1 MNRLQGVLLALSFSV
16 LVASAACSGEA
27 TTPDGRFPSEAP
39 PPAVSGDGLTY
50 IALGDSLSAG
60 FGASRPSE
68 TSFVP
73 LVLES
78 LGDEYQLINL
88 GHGGDTSA
96 DLMDH
101 GHHDEAIETI
111 EERTDDGFE
120 GEEVALVTL
129 EIGGNDLLGLYFGV
143 VLTGVCP
150 DVTAILSKPECTEP
164 LTAALAEFDANLGET
179 LDQLLEADTS
189 LRVLLLT
196 LYNPF
201 PGFLP
206 VQAIAALALEGLAD
220 SQFSE
225 GLNDII
231 REHAAQRDIPVVE
244 LYEPFENKASDL
256 ISGDFIHPN
265 DAGYRVMAEAVIAT
279 LDDLRTGS
287 PRRYAP

>member
-1 MNRLQGVLLALSFSV
+1 MNRLLGALVALSLS
-16 LVASAACSGEA
+16 LAVASAACGGEA
-27 TTPDGRFPSEAP
+27 ATPDSRSPSDAP
-39 PPAVSGDGLTY
+39 PANASGDGLTY

-60 FGASRPSE
+60 VGASQASE
-68 TSFVP
+68 TAFVP
-73 LVLES
+73 LVHER
-78 LGDEYQLINL
+78 LGDGHELINL

-101 GHHDEAIETI
+101 GHLDEAIESI
-111 EERTDDGFE
+111 GARNGN
-120 GEEVALVTL
+120 EVALVTL

-150 DVTAILSKPECTEP
+150 DVAAILSKPECTEP

-179 LDQLLEADTS
+179 LDLLLEADPS
-189 LRVLLLT
+189 LQILLLT

-206 VQAIAALALEGLAD
+206 VQSIASLALEGLAD
-220 SQFSE
+220 SQFAD

-231 REHAAQRDIPVVE
+231 RKHAGQRDLPVVE
-244 LYEPFENKASDL
+244 LYEPFENRASEL

-265 DAGYRVMAEAVIAT
+265 DAGYRVMADAVIAT
-279 LDDLRTGS
+279 LDGLKTSGR
-287 PRRYAP
+287 RRYAP

>member
-1 MNRLQGVLLALSFSV
+1 MSRLLGALIALSLGLAIV
-16 LVASAACSGEA
+16 SAACNGEA
-27 TTPDGRFPSEAP
+27 ATPGDGTLSDAP
-39 PPAVSGDGLTY
+39 PTAVSGDILAY

-73 LVLES
+73 LVLEN
-78 LGDEYQLINL
+78 LGDDYQLINL

-101 GHHDEAIETI
+101 GHLDAAIETI

-120 GEEVALVTL
+120 GDEVALVTL

-150 DVTAILSKPECTEP
+150 DVTAVLSKPECTEP
-164 LTAALAEFDANLGET
+164 LSTALAEFDANLGEA
-179 LDQLLEADTS
+179 LDRLLDADPS
-189 LRVLLLT
+189 LPLVLMT
-196 LYNPF
+196 LYDPF
-201 PGFLP
+201 SGLLQTFSE
-206 VQAIAALALEGLAD
+206 IAALALEGLPD
-220 SQFSE
+220 TQFPE

-256 ISGDFIHPN
+256 ISGDLIHPN
-265 DAGYRVMAEAVIAT
+265 DAGYRVMAEAVIET
-279 LDDLRTGS
+279 LEDLS
-287 PRRYAP
+287 VP

>member
-1 MNRLQGVLLALSFSV
+1 MNRLLVVLVTLSISV
-16 LVASAACSGEA
+16 VVASAACNGEA
-27 TTPDGRFPSEAP
+27 ATPDSRSPSDASP
-39 PPAVSGDGLTY
+39 PTASDDRLTY

-60 FGASRPSE
+60 VGASDARK

-73 LVLES
+73 LVHES
-78 LGDEYQLINL
+78 LGDEHDLSNL

-101 GHHDEAIETI
+101 GHLDEAIETI
-111 EERTDDGFE
+111 SERNGDD
-120 GEEVALVTL
+120 VALVTL

-150 DVTAILSKPECTEP
+150 NVTAVLSKPECTEP
-164 LTAALAEFDANLGET
+164 LATALAEFEANLGQT
-179 LDQLLEADTS
+179 LDLLLEADSS
-189 LRVLLLT
+189 LRILLLT

-206 VQAIAALALEGLAD
+206 VQSIAALALEGLAD
-220 SQFSE
+220 SRFPE

-231 REHAAQRDIPVVE
+231 RSQAGQRDIAVVE
-244 LYEPFENKASDL
+244 LYEPFENRASEL

-265 DAGYRVMAEAVIAT
+265 DAGYRVMADAVIAT
-279 LDDLRTGS
+279 LEDLPDR
-287 PRRYAP
+287 